1 MNEAPKT
8 TCSESCLAAGEPL
21 AGTASD
27 ARFFAAVSWP
37 KVLWHHDKVALSEGL
52 PKAIGELEK
61 RAKQA
66 GQKLQL
72 RLFQRAGSTATD
84 AVEILCADFASSRT
98 AHFRGVPAEDGSA
111 RVERFLAGD
120 GTAPPLERPLL
131 LVCTD
136 GKHDL
141 CCGKLG
147 RSILTALRADGRID
161 AVEASHLGGH
171 RLAANCL
178 ALPTGELYG
187 RVGTAD
193 VPALVES
200 VRHGRVYL
208 PSYRGRSGLG
218 ELAQVAEAAALALF
232 PAATAIQPGIPASH
246 GDEHVVPVEL
256 RDGDATRRLAVR
268 CAARVFATLS
278 SCGDAEPEQRER
290 FFAESVHEE
299 ET

>member
-1 MNEAPKT
+1 MP
-8 TCSESCLAAGEPL
+8 CSESCLAAGEPL

-27 ARFFAAVSWP
+27 ARFFAAVAWP
-37 KVLWHHDKVALSEGL
+37 KALWHPDKVALSEGL

-61 RAKQA
+61 RAKQS

-72 RLFQRAGSTATD
+72 RLFQRAGGAATD
-84 AVEILCADFASSRT
+84 MLEILCADFASGRT
-98 AHFRGVPAEDGSA
+98 AHLRGVSAEAGA
-111 RVERFLAGD
+111 EHVARFLAGD
-120 GTAPPLERPLL
+120 GAAPPLDHPLL

-147 RSILTALRADGRID
+147 RSIVAALRADGRIE

-171 RLAANCL
+171 RLATNCL
-178 ALPTGELYG
+178 ALPAGELYG

-208 PSYRGRSGLG
+208 PRYRGRSGLG
-218 ELAQVAEAAALALF
+218 ELAQIAEAAALARL
-232 PAATAIQPGIPASH
+232 PGAAKIRLGTESSD
-246 GDEHVVPVEL
+246 GDARVVPVEL
-256 RDGDATRRLAVR
+256 KDGDAIRRLAVR
-268 CAARVFATLS
+268 CVAHVFIGLS
-278 SCGDAEPEQRER
+278 SCGDAEPERRAR
-290 FFAESVHEE
+290 FVVESVREE
-299 ET
+299 GV